1 MLPCRQSLPVTA
13 KTPTNHPFWKHW
25 LPQILALVKTLIAQA
40 RDWLGHFQER
50 LGQIFILALIGRTIR
65 ELNHDDA
72 THMAAGVAYYAVLSL
87 FPLTVGLITL
97 LSFVID
103 SNQLQDQLLAFFAEY
118 QPGSAGALDANLTAV
133 SNVRGSLG
141 IISLG
146 GLFWTASAVFGA
158 VSRSVNRAWD
168 IHQDRPFYIAKPRHM
183 IMALSVGILFLCSF
197 SATTSLQYLGRFE
210 LSDVPII
217 SAMQHTAVNAVARV
231 LPFCFTLAIFLLI
244 YKFVPNTT
252 TRWRYIWPGAAL
264 AAVAFEL
271 SKNAFVIYLES
282 FANFEKVYG
291 SLGSLAAFL
300 VWIYLASL
308 ILITGAEVASEYERM
323 KEQRVKSGE

>member
-1 MLPCRQSLPVTA
+1 MTA
-13 KTPTNHPFWKHW
+13 KIPTNHPFWKHW
-25 LPQILALVKTLIAQA
+25 LSQILALVKTLIAQA

-65 ELNHDDA
+65 ELNDDDA

-87 FPLTVGLITL
+87 FPLTVVLIAL

-103 SNQLQDQLLAFFAEY
+103 SNQLQAQLLAFFAEY
-118 QPGSAGALDANLTAV
+118 QPGSAGTLDANLTAV

-183 IMALSVGILFLCSF
+183 IMALTVGILFLCSF

-291 SLGSLAAFL
+291 SLGSFAAFL

-323 KEQRVKSGE
+323 KEDRGKSGE

>member
-1 MLPCRQSLPVTA
+1 MTA
-13 KTPTNHPFWKHW
+13 KIPTNHPFWKHW
-25 LPQILALVKTLIAQA
+25 LSQILALVKTLIAQA

-65 ELNHDDA
+65 ELNDDDA

-87 FPLTVGLITL
+87 FPLTVVLIAL

-103 SNQLQDQLLAFFAEY
+103 SNQLQAQLLAFFAEY
-118 QPGSAGALDANLTAV
+118 QPGSAGTLDANLTAV

-168 IHQDRPFYIAKPRHM
+168 INQDRPFYIAKPRHM

-217 SAMQHTAVNAVARV
+217 SAMEHTAVNAVARV
-231 LPFCFTLAIFLLI
+231 LPFCFTLVIFLLI

-323 KEQRVKSGE
+323 KEDRGKSGE

>member
-1 MLPCRQSLPVTA
+1 MTA
-13 KTPTNHPFWKHW
+13 KIPTNHPFWKHW
-25 LPQILALVKTLIAQA
+25 LSQILALVKTLIAQA

-65 ELNHDDA
+65 ELNDDDA

-87 FPLTVGLITL
+87 FPLTVVLIAL

-103 SNQLQDQLLAFFAEY
+103 SNQLQAQLLAFFAEY
-118 QPGSAGALDANLTAV
+118 QPGSAGTLDANLTAV

-183 IMALSVGILFLCSF
+183 IMALTVGILFLCSF

-323 KEQRVKSGE
+323 KEDRGKSGE